1 MRGAYETLMAEIG
14 FALLGSTTKVSKN
27 DSRISRGSL
36 GPQGRYFTVEG
47 PVRV

>member
-1 MRGAYETLMAEIG
+1 MAEIV
-14 FALLGSTTKVSKN
+14 FALLCGTTKVGKN

-36 GPQGRYFTVEG
+36 GPKRRYFNVEG